1 MMRIAMI
8 GGDLRMLYAANEFA
22 DSGDVVY
29 AVGFD
34 KHEPDDGVIC
44 CDLQSIRGFC
54 DIAVLPV
61 RPLSGELI
69 FAPYSSELIN
79 IEVLSE
85 VLGDIAVY
93 SGSAASIKPY
103 VKGNVY
109 DYSAREDFC
118 VYNAALTAEGAIAL
132 AVSESDRS
140 LLGERIL
147 VAGYGRIGRALSRR
161 LSAFGADVTVAL
173 RSATAAAL
181 AECDGVRTCGYPV
194 GDLSGYGVIFNTVPA
209 EVFTAGDILSLS
221 AENLI
226 IDLASAPGGLDHS
239 LAGER
244 ALRCIMASGLPG
256 KYSPRSAGRI
266 ICNTIQNMI
275 KEGNGG

>member
-1 MMRIAMI
+1 MRIAMI
-8 GGDLRMLYAANEFA
+8 GGDLRMLSAAYEFA
-22 DSGDVVY
+22 DSGDIVY

-34 KHEPDDGVIC
+34 KHEPDDRVISC
-44 CDLQSIRGFC
+44 VLQSIAGIC

-69 FAPYSSELIN
+69 FAPYSSEPIS

-118 VYNAALTAEGAIAL
+118 LYNAALTAEGAIAL
-132 AVSESDRS
+132 AVNESDRS

-161 LSAFGADVTVAL
+161 LSAFGADITVAI
-173 RSATAAAL
+173 RSSTATAI
-181 AECDGVRTCGYPV
+181 AETDGIKTCGYPIRDI
-194 GDLSGYGVIFNTVPA
+194 GRYGVIFNTVPA
-209 EVFTAGDILSLS
+209 EVITAEDIDSLS
-221 AENLI
+221 ADNLI
-226 IDLASAPGGLDHS
+226 IDLASAPGGLDHG

-244 ALRCIMASGLPG
+244 GLRCVMASGLPG